1 MTYTVSDICDEI
13 IDNVRTY
20 VVAGSENI
28 LLCDSWDEGK
38 NGVAW
43 LDNEFDLF
51 NTLYAGDKIDLFG
64 VSTVEEVKSILQKK
78 TMNHLTLLKKFTLR
92 GGTNHMKFFELIEP
106 NNSGE
111 PSNIP
116 LLSYLMDQTENTDC
130 VA

>member
-20 VVAGSENI
+20 VLAETESI
-28 LLCDSWDEGK
+28 LSGDSWNEGK

-51 NTLYAGDKIDLFG
+51 NSLYYGDKIDLFG

-78 TMNHLTLLKKFTLR
+78 TMKHLTLLKKFTLR
-92 GGTNHMKFFELIEP
+92 GGTNHMKFFELVEL
-106 NNSGE
+106 NNENGG
-111 PSNIP
+111 SNTTLI
-116 LLSYLMDQTENTDC
+116 SYLMD
-130 VA
+130 